1 MAKPETDAERAHR
14 IRTLHLVNHGVID
27 STDKP
32 TEKESAELFKQWA
45 DAQPRK
51 GAGGK
56 MLPPLN
62 EVKAAEAA
70 LGIGAKA

>member
-32 TEKESAELFKQWA
+32 TEKESVELFKQWA
-45 DAQPRK
+45 DNQPRK

-56 MLPPLN
+56 MKESVN
-62 EVKAAEAA
+62 EERAKRAAEEVTA
-70 LGIGAKA
+70 

>member
-1 MAKPETDAERAHR
+1 MSKPETDSERAHR

-27 STDKP
+27 ATDKP
-32 TEKESAELFKQWA
+32 TEKESAVLFKEWA

-56 MLPPLN
+56 MLPPRNSLSS
-62 EVKAAEAA
+62 EA
-70 LGIGAKA
+70 